1 MNQKKVHSV
10 GKVPFS
16 WEKAPGVCKAPSTV
30 AIHDANCELHKTSAL
45 KNLPPPPCPTF
56 HVGHCSP
63 KASSDR
69 DLHIPLPPC
78 PFQAD
83 QIISR
88 SSSKKGLDLRKVD
101 PFLAAYMECTKSKG
115 GSRKGMGGLRAGM
128 EVLSCKQSCKVR
140 EDNLVK
146 VVHLRSARHS
156 RSNQAMVH
164 DHAK

>member
-1 MNQKKVHSV
+1 MSQKKVHSL

-16 WEKAPGVCKAPSTV
+16 WEKAPGVCKTSTV
-30 AIHDANCELHKTSAL
+30 AIHGAGHELHKTSAL
-45 KNLPPPPCPTF
+45 IKNLPPPPCPTS

-63 KASSDR
+63 KASSVH

-78 PFQAD
+78 PFQAEP
-83 QIISR
+83 ISR
-88 SSSKKGLDLRKVD
+88 SSSKKGLNNVRKED
-101 PFLAAYMECTKSKG
+101 PFLAAYMECTKSKW

-156 RSNQAMVH
+156 RSN
-164 DHAK
+164 

>member
-1 MNQKKVHSV
+1 MSRKKVHSV

-16 WEKAPGVCKAPSTV
+16 WEKVPGVCKTSTV
-30 AIHDANCELHKTSAL
+30 AIYGANYELHKTSAL

-63 KASSDR
+63 KASSDH

-83 QIISR
+83 PIISR
-88 SSSKKGLDLRKVD
+88 SSSKKGLNVRKVD

-115 GSRKGMGGLRAGM
+115 GSRGMGGLRAGM

-140 EDNLVK
+140 EDSLVK

-156 RSNQAMVH
+156 RSNQVMVH
-164 DHAK
+164 DNGK